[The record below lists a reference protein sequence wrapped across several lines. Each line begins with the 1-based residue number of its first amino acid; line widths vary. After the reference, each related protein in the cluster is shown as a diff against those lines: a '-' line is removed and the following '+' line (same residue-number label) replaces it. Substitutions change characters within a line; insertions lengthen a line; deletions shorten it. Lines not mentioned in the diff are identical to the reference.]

1 MLGKVGKMM
10 PLVEAVNFT
19 RIPDKILTQPKA
31 NPNQAQPNPKQA
43 QTEASPTQSKPKQ
56 SQAEP
61 KANPSQTQTKANAKP
76 NRA

>member
-19 RIPDKILTQPKA
+19 RIPDKILAQPEA

-56 SQAEP
+56 S
-61 KANPSQTQTKANAKP
+61 
-76 NRA
+76 

>member
-19 RIPDKILTQPKA
+19 RIPDKILAQPKA